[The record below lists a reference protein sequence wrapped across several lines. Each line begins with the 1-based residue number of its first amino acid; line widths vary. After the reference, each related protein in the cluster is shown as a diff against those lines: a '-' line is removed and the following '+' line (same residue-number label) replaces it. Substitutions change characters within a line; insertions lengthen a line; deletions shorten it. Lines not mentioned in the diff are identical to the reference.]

1 MSTNEQHLKLKPKQQ
16 ILDLIEQQGK
26 TEKFTKNLAD
36 EDCRNHPFF
45 DGEYQSGH
53 YHDKVTGETHDQ
65 LWMNAEFKRSNY
77 AGPRYQYL
85 RDNVEYIPSDSDK
98 EFARIKNILYE
109 NDGDG
114 NEKRIVLHI
123 PDYDLYIKLLG
134 THSSW
139 DSSTWEET
147 LVVRPK
153 QVMITLYE

>member
-1 MSTNEQHLKLKPKQQ
+1 MNEQHLKLKPKQQ

-26 TEKFTKNLAD
+26 TERFTEKLSYAD
-36 EDCRNHPFF
+36 RTDHPLF

-65 LWMNAEFKRSNY
+65 LWMNVEYKLSGY
-77 AGPRYQYL
+77 SGTRYRYL
-85 RDNVEYIPSDSDK
+85 RDNLEYILSDSDK
-98 EFARIKNILYE
+98 EFAKVREIVCE

-123 PDYDLYIKLLG
+123 PDYDLYIKLVG